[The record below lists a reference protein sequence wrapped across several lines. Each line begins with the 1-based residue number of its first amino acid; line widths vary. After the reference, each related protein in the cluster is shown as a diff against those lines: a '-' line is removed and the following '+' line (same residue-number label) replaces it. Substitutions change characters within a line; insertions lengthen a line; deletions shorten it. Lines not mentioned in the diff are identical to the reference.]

1 MVKTLRIIRIAALFA
16 VSLIALVAGGGQAF
30 ATINLSITPANGPTS
45 GGTAITV
52 SGDHFNDGYNG
63 GIDCV
68 LVDFNSVPYT
78 IINNQTLTTTTPA
91 DSAGEKSVLV
101 FYGAGNC
108 LNVLTNYAQGNFTYV
123 APPTVTAVTP
133 SSGSTVGGTSVFIS
147 GTSFTTATS
156 VTFGGTAVTS
166 FTVVNDTT
174 IQVTTPAC
182 VTTSTPACNPGAVN
196 IVIVNSGGTGTGV
209 GLYTYVLP
217 PAPNITSISP
227 TSGPTSGGTSVTING
242 NNFGGA
248 TSVTFGSYGA
258 SFTVVASSCTP
269 LCTQITATTP
279 PGTLGAADVSVT
291 TPSGTATDTGAF
303 TYVPPAPTVSTIS
316 PNNGPPAGGTVV
328 NITGS
333 HFTGATAVT
342 IGGAPATGVTVISD
356 SVISATTAAHVAQAN
371 VDVDVTTPYGTG
383 TGAGLYTYG
392 TPAPSVTSIT
402 PPAGGYA
409 GGTAVTITG
418 AHFTGATAV
427 TIGSPVASF
436 TVTDDNHISATTAA
450 HAAGVVDVSVTTAI
464 GTGTGFGMYTYT
476 PPPPVIASVSPNNG
490 PTTGFTPITITG
502 SNFTATKSSGVVLVT
517 VGGTAATGVTVVNDT
532 TITALTPAGIAGPAD
547 VVLSAPFGQSTTGT
561 GAFTY
566 TTPVPGATPA
576 PTVTAISPSS
586 GSTNGGT
593 SVTITGTNFV
603 TGSSS
608 VTIGGNPATGVT
620 VVNPTTIT
628 AITPAHAAGATDV
641 IVITP
646 NGGGVGA
653 GLYTYVTPTPTVTS
667 ISPSSGPV
675 AGGTFVTITGMN
687 FITGGTTV
695 TFGGNAAVGMTV
707 VNSTTITASTP
718 AHAAGAVSVVVT
730 TAGGNIS
737 TTFTYIQAAPTLASI
752 DPNTGPTTGGTVVTI
767 TGTNLN
773 GASAVKFGANNA
785 TSFTFVS
792 ATQITATSPAGSL
805 GAVYVTVTTPGGTSA
820 ASAGAQ
826 FTYAVPADSQRL
838 RALQVTLTP
847 MIAQV
852 SGQAITGA
860 VDSAIGVGFS
870 GVPGSLTPNGS
881 GFTYYFYADPEEKHA
896 GGSASNGG
904 GGASNGGVQDFV
916 AAPDRRASR
925 VDDAFSALAYS
936 RTAHAQAP
944 ARSFA
949 PAREWLAWI
958 DVRGSGLDAHGSND
972 TKGVQTNLIA
982 GLTRRVTKDFL
993 VGVLGGYEYFNYSS
1007 DMLSGRLTGGGWTI
1021 GSYLGWRL
1029 APGLRFDAAAAYSG
1043 IGYDGTAGTASGNF
1057 FGNRWLASAGL
1068 TGTVGWRGVVLEPS
1082 ARVYALWENETGYT
1096 DSLGTA
1102 QAERNFTTGRAS
1114 GGTKVSY
1121 PMAWKNDVA
1130 IAPYVGVYGDYY
1142 FSSDDATTFGV
1153 ATTPLLQGWSA
1164 RVTSGVAMR
1173 FDRGTQLSIGGEL
1186 GGIGSSS
1193 NTYVYSLKV
1202 HGSVPF

>member
-1 MVKTLRIIRIAALFA
+1 MVKPLRSIRIAALLA
-16 VSLIALVAGGGQAF
+16 VALIALVAGGGQAF
-30 ATINLSITPANGPTS
+30 AFDVSNLTISPGNGPTS
-45 GGTAITV
+45 GGTAVTI
-52 SGDHFNDGYNG
+52 SGDHFTDGAYG
-63 GIDCV
+63 AIDCLIIAGNNV
-68 LVDFNSVPYT
+68 SPT
-78 IINNQTLTTTTPA
+78 IINNQTMTATTPA
-91 DSAGEKSVLV
+91 AGAGDRDVYV
-101 FYGAGNC
+101 FFGAGNC
-108 LNVLTNYAQGNFTYV
+108 NDVLAPDEHGTFTYV

-133 SSGSTVGGTSVFIS
+133 SSGSTVGGTSVFVS

-156 VTFGGTAVTS
+156 VTFGGIAATN

-182 VTTSTPACNPGAVN
+182 VTTTTPACNPGAVN
-196 IVIVNSGGTGTGV
+196 IVVVNSGGTGTGV

-227 TSGPTSGGTSVTING
+227 TSGPTSGGTAVTING

-248 TSVTFGSYGA
+248 TAVTFGGYEA
-258 SFTVVASSCTP
+258 SFTVVAGSCTP

-316 PNNGPPAGGTVV
+316 PNSGSPSGGTVV

-342 IGGAPATGVTVISD
+342 IGGTPATSVTVVSD
-356 SVISATTAAHVAQAN
+356 SVISATTAAHVAAAN

-383 TGAGLYTYG
+383 IGAGLYTYG
-392 TPAPSVTSIT
+392 TPAPNVASIT
-402 PPAGGYA
+402 PPSGSYA
-409 GGTAVTITG
+409 GGTAVIITG

-427 TIGSPVASF
+427 TIGSSVTSF

-450 HAAGVVDVSVTTAI
+450 HAAGVVDVAVTTAI

-476 PPPPVIASVSPNNG
+476 PPPPVITSVSPNNG

-502 SNFTATKSSGVVLVT
+502 SNFTGTKTSGVVLVT

-532 TITALTPAGIAGPAD
+532 TITALTPAGVVGPAD
-547 VVLSAPFGQSTTGT
+547 VVLYAPYGASTTGT

-566 TTPVPGATPA
+566 TTPPPGATPA
-576 PTVTAISPSS
+576 PTVTSISPNS

-593 SVTITGTNFV
+593 AVTITGANFV

-646 NGGGVGA
+646 NGGGVGT
-653 GLYTYVTPTPTVTS
+653 GLYTYVVPTPTVTS

-675 AGGTFVTITGMN
+675 VGGTFVTITGSN
-687 FITGGTTV
+687 FVTGGTTV

-730 TAGGNIS
+730 TAGGSNS
-737 TTFTYIQAAPTLASI
+737 TTFTYIQPAPTVTSI
-752 DPNTGPTTGGTVVTI
+752 SPDTGPTTGGTIVTI

-773 GASAVKFGANNA
+773 GATAVKFGANNA

-805 GAVYVTVTTPGGTSA
+805 GTVYVTVTTPGGISA

-826 FTYAVPADSQRL
+826 FTYAVPADSQKL
-838 RALQVTLTP
+838 RSLQVTLTP

-852 SGQAITGA
+852 SGQAISSA

-870 GVPGSLTPNGS
+870 GVPGALTPNGS
-881 GFTYYFYADPEEKHA
+881 GFTYYFYADPDQKQGA
-896 GGSASNGG
+896 SASTGG
-904 GGASNGGVQDFV
+904 TASSGGVQDFV
-916 AAPDRRASR
+916 TAPDRRANR

-949 PAREWLAWI
+949 PERDWLAWI
-958 DVRGSGLDAHGSND
+958 DVRGSGLEAHGSND
-972 TKGVQTNLIA
+972 TKGLQTNLIA
-982 GLTRRVTKDFL
+982 GLTRRVTNEFL

-1029 APGLRFDAAAAYSG
+1029 VPGLRFDAALAYSG
-1043 IGYDGTAGTASGNF
+1043 IGYDGNAGTASGNF
-1057 FGNRWLASAGL
+1057 FGNRWLGSAGL
-1068 TGTVGWRGVVLEPS
+1068 TGTVPWRGYVLEPS
-1082 ARVYALWENETGYT
+1082 ARVYALWENETSYT

-1102 QAERNFTTGRAS
+1102 QAERNFSTGRAS

-1121 PMAWKNDVA
+1121 PMAWKNDMA

-1153 ATTPLLQGWSA
+1153 ASTPLLQGWSA
-1164 RVTSGVAMR
+1164 RVTSGVALR

-1186 GGIGSSS
+1186 GGIGS
-1193 NTYVYSLKV
+1193 NTYVYSLRV
-1202 HGSVPF
+1202 RGSVPF